1 MTAPD
6 GVTRRQ
12 LLGGLVTVG
21 AGSAAAGAGTAAYFS
36 DTEAS
41 STNQVSAG
49 TLNLGFGTSASFDFN
64 TSLAPTESTVGQV
77 ELVRSGTLSGSLDV
91 DVDYAENDA
100 SGNKKDMT
108 AAAVAQRLEVTT
120 LEYGGTDVR
129 SQISTSNSPPT
140 LYDLATNAHGTD
152 ETTQNDLIDL
162 GDPGNG
168 TDFTLELRLQDVKN
182 KYQDDGIDV
191 TVTFHLN
198 QNDSQ

>member
-1 MTAPD
+1 MTD

-21 AGSAAAGAGTAAYFS
+21 AGSTAAGTGTAAYFS

-41 STNQVSAG
+41 SSNQVTAG
-49 TLNLGFGTSASFDFN
+49 TLTLGFGGSAAFDFDM
-64 TSLAPTESTVGQV
+64 SLAPTESTVGQV

-91 DVDYAENDA
+91 DVDYAEADA
-100 SGNKKDMT
+100 DGNKKDMT
-108 AAAVAQRLEVTT
+108 ATEVAGNLEVTA

-129 SQISTSNSPPT
+129 SQISTSNWPPT
-140 LYDLATNAHGTD
+140 VEDLATNARSTD

-168 TDFTLELRLQDVKN
+168 TDFTMELRLKDIKN

-191 TVTFHLN
+191 TVTFYLN
-198 QNDSQ
+198 QHDSQ